1 MKVEVWSDYV
11 CPFCYIGKRQLEK
24 ALKDTGYEGQIE
36 VEYKSF
42 LLDPT
47 TPIDADESV
56 YSSLAKKFGVS
67 VDEAKNMTK
76 NVANRAKEV
85 GLEYDF
91 DIMKTANTVAAHRL
105 AKWADTKGKGSEMS
119 ERLLQAYFSEGQAIG
134 KRDVL
139 LKLVEEL
146 GLDTKEATDIL
157 EGEQYAKDVE
167 QDIIEAQTL
176 GVRGV
181 PFFVFDNK
189 YGISGAQPQP
199 VFEKTIEKV
208 ASEAGLKPKLKMVG
222 NDNGAIC
229 TDDHCDF

>member
-119 ERLLQAYFSEGQAIG
+119 
-134 KRDVL
+134 
-139 LKLVEEL
+139 
-146 GLDTKEATDIL
+146 
-157 EGEQYAKDVE
+157 
-167 QDIIEAQTL
+167 
-176 GVRGV
+176 
-181 PFFVFDNK
+181 
-189 YGISGAQPQP
+189 
-199 VFEKTIEKV
+199 
-208 ASEAGLKPKLKMVG
+208 
-222 NDNGAIC
+222 
-229 TDDHCDF
+229 